1 VALVLAIDPEHKHGR
16 ALTRLKRELAGHEV
30 VIAGSSDEALD
41 VIDQSVPD
49 LVIFP
54 LVLSPGD
61 EEALTSRLRALAGTN
76 DVQTLTVPMLA
87 SESSESAGSSAK
99 NPRWFYWFKPPQ
111 VSGRAANSEPRI
123 LSRDIRASL
132 RRGREDQA
140 AAPPPA
146 PLEPVLLDEIPDDVV
161 EPELAIEPQ
170 LAVEPEFSAVA
181 TDVARKETPAEKP
194 IPQKDLNHLSI
205 PSTLFSSVDAPT
217 PEAGTAFGSDKTA
230 AIKGAIESTT
240 TASWKVLGAGAGVAA
255 RVGGLAATGV
265 WGLVKRAGSI
275 RVPGTRK
282 LWYVTPALVLSAG
295 VGLAVGIP
303 RAKAWLTAEAA
314 VGVADLQSIPDGSE
328 VFVSGK
334 KIGLTPISTRLPAGK
349 HEIEFHYAGVS
360 RTETLDIS
368 AGKHS
373 EIVVDWKR
381 PPAGRLTVTSDPEGA
396 AITIDGTKRG
406 FTPLTI
412 EDVPPGQ
419 HIITLKHTT
428 GLVQRTVKVKAN
440 ETATLD
446 VTIYSGWLA
455 LFAPIEIQVS
465 ENGKALRLN
474 EQNQVMLS
482 PGRHDIELR
491 NNGLGYRDSQV
502 IEIRPGEVTA
512 VNVTL
517 PKTPVTI
524 TATPSSD
531 VWLDGV
537 KIGETPLADFPV
549 AVGTRE
555 IVVKNSAHGERRLMT
570 TVTVKPTTVDVD
582 FTKP

>member
-1 VALVLAIDPEHKHGR
+1 MALVLAIDPEHKHGR

-111 VSGRAANSEPRI
+111 VSGGATSGEPRI
-123 LSRDIRASL
+123 LSREIRASL

-140 AAPPPA
+140 AAPPPPA
-146 PLEPVLLDEIPDDVV
+146 LEPVLLDDIPDEVV
-161 EPELAIEPQ
+161 ERE
-170 LAVEPEFSAVA
+170 LAVEPQLSVEPEFAVA
-181 TDVARKETPAEKP
+181 AAGVQEEKPAERP

-205 PSTLFSSVDAPT
+205 RSTLFASVDAPSS
-217 PEAGTAFGSDKTA
+217 EAGTALGSDKAA
-230 AIKGAIESTT
+230 AIKSAIGSTA

-255 RVGGLAATGV
+255 RVGRLAAAGTL
-265 WGLVKRAGSI
+265 GLFKRAGSI

-282 LWYVTPALVLSAG
+282 LWYVTPALVLCAG

-314 VGVADLQSIPDGSE
+314 AGVADLQSIPDGSE
-328 VFVSGK
+328 VFVGGK

-349 HEIEFHYAGVS
+349 HEVEFHYAGVS

-368 AGKHS
+368 VGKHS

-406 FTPLTI
+406 FTPLTL
-412 EDVPPGQ
+412 EDVAPGQ
-419 HIITLKHTT
+419 HIVTIKGAT

-482 PGRHDIELR
+482 PGRHDIELT
-491 NNGLGYRDSQV
+491 NNSLGYRDKQV
-502 IEIRPGEVTA
+502 IEVRPGEVTA
-512 VNVTL
+512 VSVTL

-555 IVVKNSAHGERRLMT
+555 FVIKNPGHGERRMMT
-570 TVTVKPTTVDVD
+570 TVTVKPTTIDVD

>member
-54 LVLSPGD
+54 LVLSAED
-61 EEALTSRLRALAGTN
+61 ENALTSRLRALSGT
-76 DVQTLTVPMLA
+76 DHVQTLTVPMLA
-87 SESSESAGSSAK
+87 SETQESAGSSPK
-99 NPRWFYWFKPPQ
+99 NSRWFYWFRPPS
-111 VSGRAANSEPRI
+111 VSGAWDNGEPRI
-123 LSRDIRASL
+123 LSSEIRASL
-132 RRGREDQA
+132 RREREDQA
-140 AAPPPA
+140 ATQPPLP
-146 PLEPVLLDEIPDDVV
+146 PEPVLLDDFPD
-161 EPELAIEPQ
+161 E
-170 LAVEPEFSAVA
+170 AVEPEYALADVEPAEAVQ
-181 TDVARKETPAEKP
+181 DVAP
-194 IPQKDLNHLSI
+194 IPEQDLNHPSI
-205 PSTLFSSVDAPT
+205 PSTLFSQVDSAP
-217 PEAGTAFGSDKTA
+217 PEAADPAPSSDKTEA
-230 AIKGAIESTT
+230 VKSAIGSTAS
-240 TASWKVLGAGAGVAA
+240 ASWKAFGAGVGVAS
-255 RVGGLAATGV
+255 RIGGLAAAGT
-265 WGLVKRAGSI
+265 WGLIKRAGSI

-334 KIGLTPISTRLPAGK
+334 RIGITPISTRLPVGK
-349 HEIEFHYAGVS
+349 YEVEFHYAGVS
-360 RTETLDIS
+360 RTETVDIS

-373 EIVVDWKR
+373 EMVVDWKR
-381 PPAGRLTVTSDPEGA
+381 PPAGRLAITSDPEGA
-396 AITIDGTKRG
+396 AITVDGTKRG
-406 FTPLTI
+406 FTPLTL
-412 EDVPPGQ
+412 EDVAPGQ
-419 HIITLKHTT
+419 HIVTLKHTT
-428 GLVQRTVKVKAN
+428 GLVQRTIKVKAN

-474 EQNQVMLS
+474 DQNQVMLS
-482 PGRHDIELR
+482 PGRHDLELT
-491 NNGLGYRDSQV
+491 NNALGYRESQI
-502 IEIRPGEVTA
+502 IEVKPGEVTA

-517 PKTPVTI
+517 PKTAVTI
-524 TATPSSD
+524 NATPSSD

-555 IVVKNSAHGERRLMT
+555 FVIKNPVHGERRMMT
-570 TVTVKPTTVDVD
+570 TVTVKPTTIDVD